1 MIKEY
6 KHYNIIKNIY
16 NTNVVVVVVVVIV
29 FSIQIIMY
37 PKRYEAGEKLRNE
50 IVYTWIRIQ

>member
-50 IVYTWIRIQ
+50 IVYT

>member
-16 NTNVVVVVVVVIV
+16 NTNVVVVVVV

-37 PKRYEAGEKLRNE
+37 PKRYETGEKLRNE

>member
-16 NTNVVVVVVVVIV
+16 NTNVVVVVVVVVIV

-50 IVYTWIRIQ
+50 IVYT